1 MRNSAFLRGTLVIA
15 GIGIFLAVIAL
26 GGESGLAIAV
36 ILLALGGIAL
46 LWSIV
51 GQLREAFFR
60 PAQRLYARDFSLK
73 FFATLMGLFLIIGT
87 LMFMYVFR
95 QIGSAPVNGH
105 VVRFSNT
112 EHILRSV
119 ICSLELFMLN
129 VDGNIYDHL
138 NQYPALKGWISVQTV
153 LSFSC
158 TVAVLLGLVYSRLSA
173 YLRLSYGTHIGHSHS
188 HLYLFF
194 GNNHPSQLL
203 ARDIM
208 RKDPKAVVVIIDEA
222 NVSEDDNDE
231 WSGIVGLMAHKRKV
245 FMEAQKM
252 GAKLAIASQQFDDI
266 DDDITTRPDFDAFGY
281 LGLTKIRQL
290 IQRLHATPDPQLHV
304 FFMGDDEE
312 LNIRNIIALA
322 KDSTIS
328 RIAADRRV
336 KHRVYCH
343 ARYNGP
349 NRVIQD
355 VALNKHIS
363 LKIVDSSHMAVELLK
378 MDSECHPVRV
388 VKFSD
393 SNPATVSSPLKALIV
408 GFGEVGRDAFRFLY
422 EFGSFPGDKST
433 DADAVKSPVE
443 YVIADKNLADI
454 QGTLKASMPGVFYN
468 GASRD
473 IIRMEAV
480 DYNSDRFNAG
490 VLSDDFLAGLNYVVI
505 SIGDNDEAI
514 ALATRIFNRVR
525 RLREDLSDLRIF
537 VRCTDDNKVEAIRK
551 VADHYNFGYGK
562 GTDNIPVIRIF
573 GQPGLTYTYDLVVSD
588 RLTGI
593 ARKFHEEYRRLSGEG
608 KSWDERHSEMTDT
621 GVPHIDKLR
630 KLRRQESQDMANAFH
645 CATKTYILRRAMGAE
660 VDWQSFCLRYFSADG
675 TAKVTGSRT
684 AIRYPDLSPA
694 ENRIILRLAML
705 EHLRWNAAHELL
717 GYRFNEHGT
726 CCDERTMMHNCLC
739 PWNRLDAKSDEVTGW
754 DCDYKRYDFCV
765 VDTSIALSK
774 DRLCDTT
781 QTK

>member
-15 GIGIFLAVIAL
+15 GVGILLAVIAL

-188 HLYLFF
+188 HLYLFC
-194 GNNHPSQLL
+194 GSNHPSQLL
-203 ARDIM
+203 ASDIM

-245 FMEAQKM
+245 FREARKT
-252 GAKLAIASQQFDDI
+252 GAKVAIASQQFDDI
-266 DDDITTRPDFDAFGY
+266 DDDITARPDFDAFGY

-490 VLSDDFLAGLNYVVI
+490 VLSGDFLAGLNYVVI

-774 DRLCDTT
+774 DRLCGTT

>member
-363 LKIVDSSHMAVELLK
+363 LKIVDSSHMAV
-378 MDSECHPVRV
+378 
-388 VKFSD
+388 
-393 SNPATVSSPLKALIV
+393 VSSPLKALIV

-774 DRLCDTT
+774 DRLCGTT

>member
-36 ILLALGGIAL
+36 ILLALGGVAL

-188 HLYLFF
+188 HLYLFC
-194 GNNHPSQLL
+194 GSNHPSQLL
-203 ARDIM
+203 ASDIM

-245 FMEAQKM
+245 FREARKT
-252 GAKLAIASQQFDDI
+252 GAKVAIASQQFDDI
-266 DDDITTRPDFDAFGY
+266 NDDITARPDFDAFGY

-355 VALNKHIS
+355 VALKKHIS

-378 MDSECHPVRV
+378 MDPECHPVRV

-774 DRLCDTT
+774 DRLCGTT